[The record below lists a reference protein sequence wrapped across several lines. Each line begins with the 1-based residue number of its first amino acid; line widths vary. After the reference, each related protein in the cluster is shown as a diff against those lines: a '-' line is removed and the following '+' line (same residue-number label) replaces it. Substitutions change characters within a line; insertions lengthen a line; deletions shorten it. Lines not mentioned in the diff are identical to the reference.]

1 MYKDEINILNYLNK
15 ISEDLVSEIFP
26 YINSDSL
33 LMTNKENYLKYHK
46 LIRNKIIPERYE
58 SYIRSTIR
66 YDNAFTFSFILNEN
80 VHKWKSMSKYYY
92 NQQIF
97 TNYLYFLEF
106 FALENNSTKCRN
118 LIKEKAEAVLGKK
131 WHKKVKVRNC
141 RWRM

>member
-26 YINSDSL
+26 YINFESL

-46 LIRNKIIPERYE
+46 LIKNKIIPERYE
-58 SYIRSTIR
+58 GYIRSTVR
-66 YDNAFTFSFILNEN
+66 YDNAFSFSLILNEN
-80 VHKWKSMSKYYY
+80 VHKWKNMNKYYY